1 MNERTVKTQGRQKR
15 ERTMNWFNFLPVP
28 SMSYAD
34 WPTAGQV
41 EGQRDKELNRQT
53 NEKTNTQTDKK
64 TNWGSKRPQRR
75 KVASKNSRKAEG
87 DSNSGIQKRMC
98 FDYGQIKEEYKRQ
111 RQNTVFSVF
120 SAPGALKIE
129 KWHYHFNHVTCAP
142 LWHQR
147 EVISIFFLT
156 MNSEKIFVLC
166 LIMKDKGE
174 IKRNMLQTYKKKSP
188 KMIMTVISI
197 SSSGLKKEG
206 ANYREGAR
214 YRKYGMRQKGD
225 KKRPG
230 KRWKQLDDK

>member
-1 MNERTVKTQGRQKR
+1 
-15 ERTMNWFNFLPVP
+15 
-28 SMSYAD
+28 
-34 WPTAGQV
+34 
-41 EGQRDKELNRQT
+41 
-53 NEKTNTQTDKK
+53 
-64 TNWGSKRPQRR
+64 
-75 KVASKNSRKAEG
+75 
-87 DSNSGIQKRMC
+87 
-98 FDYGQIKEEYKRQ
+98 
-111 RQNTVFSVF
+111 
-120 SAPGALKIE
+120 
-129 KWHYHFNHVTCAP
+129 
-142 LWHQR
+142 
-147 EVISIFFLT
+147 

-230 KRWKQLDDK
+230 KR